1 MAARRGDRSGAL
13 AEPCLGVQ
21 WLFAQDEEISLG
33 HHASLP
39 APAASIGGGM
49 PRRLANLVL
58 LAAVASLLATGIVA
72 WLLPESAATWL
83 YVAHRIAGITL
94 VLALVWKYA
103 IARRS
108 LRRRGLVGASVW
120 LGLAT
125 ALATVLT
132 AGLGLAWTAGLVSFD
147 RPLAYSALNLHVMSG
162 LALGTLLVLH
172 GLVRGEARPALISL
186 AGRRTALRG
195 IGLLAASFVLSVAF
209 DRVALARRVTG
220 SRHARSFTGNAFPV
234 TIWSLDSVPAI
245 DIAAWRLRVS
255 GAVSRPAELSFA
267 DLAELP
273 RREASAV
280 IDCTGGWWSE
290 QVWSGI
296 GLADLLERAGIAPS
310 ATRIEVISV
319 TGHRWTFD
327 RAEAERAI
335 FASHVGNEALS
346 PGHGYPLRLVVPGLR
361 GFLWI
366 KWVGEVVAA

>member
-1 MAARRGDRSGAL
+1 
-13 AEPCLGVQ
+13 
-21 WLFAQDEEISLG
+21 
-33 HHASLP
+33 
-39 APAASIGGGM
+39 M

-58 LAAVASLLATGIVA
+58 LATVASLLATGIVA

-94 VLALVWKYA
+94 VLALAWKYA

-108 LRRRGLVGASVW
+108 LRRRGLVGAGVW

-162 LALGTLLVLH
+162 LALGTLLVMH
-172 GLVRGEARPALISL
+172 GLIRGEARPALRSL

-195 IGLLAASFVLSVAF
+195 MGLLAASFVLSLVF
-209 DRVALARRVTG
+209 DRVALARRATG
-220 SRHARSFTGNAFPV
+220 SRHAGSFTGNAFPV
-234 TIWSLDSVPAI
+234 TIWSLDSVPAV

-255 GAVSRPAELSFA
+255 GAVSRPAEFSFA
-267 DLAELP
+267 DLAALP

-296 GLADLLERAGIAPS
+296 GVADLLDRAGMAQT
-310 ATRIEVISV
+310 ATRVEVISV

-335 FASHVGNEALS
+335 LASHVGNEALS
-346 PGHGYPLRLVVPGLR
+346 PGHGYPLRLVVPDLR